1 MLQVGCVA
9 RSEKHV
15 NQITQHKDIFLMF
28 IIYVVYLLLLFSL

>member
-15 NQITQHKDIFLMF
+15 NQITQHKDFFNVYYICSLL
-28 IIYVVYLLLLFSL
+28 IIIV

>member
-15 NQITQHKDIFLMF
+15 NQITQHKDILFLMF
-28 IIYVVYLLLLFSL
+28 IIYVV